1 MSNRV
6 HNGNARNK
14 FLTIH
19 KKDAQGNNVPG
30 YPKYYSIVEAFSHPQ
45 GNEPALTNQQLAQ
58 LSDAVYTARLNKF
71 VQKVAEQNPGIELDV
86 PDLKVGAVQ
95 YTAMCDITVPVPPGG
110 GAIADGVG
118 AGDGSGTVPVLENL

>member
-1 MSNRV
+1 MSNKV

-45 GNEPALTNQQLAQ
+45 GNEPALTNAQFAQ
-58 LSDAVYTARLNKF
+58 LSDAAYTTRLNKF
-71 VQKVAEQNPGIELDV
+71 VQKVAQQNPGIELDV
-86 PDLKVGAVQ
+86 PDLKVGAVV
-95 YTAMCDITVPVPPGG
+95 YTAMCDIAVPVPPD
-110 GAIADGVG
+110 GAVTDSVG
-118 AGDGSGTVPVLENL
+118 AGDGSGTIPVLDNL